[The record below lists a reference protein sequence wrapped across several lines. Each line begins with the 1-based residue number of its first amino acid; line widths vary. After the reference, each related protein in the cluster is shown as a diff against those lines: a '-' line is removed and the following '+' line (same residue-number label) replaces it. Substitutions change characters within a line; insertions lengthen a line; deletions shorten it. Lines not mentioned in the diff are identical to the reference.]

1 MTLHGAFPALFGAET
16 SFDDDDL
23 GFTAVISTSGD
34 GITLSVRGRD
44 GDVYR
49 TVSMDFN
56 LVSGGS
62 GVFDYALASKGG
74 IKMVGR
80 SAILGANSPSEA
92 NVLSAATTGNKTFT
106 LTGNACIEGDVYSPN
121 AAASAQLSGNISI
134 GGEPRSSEA
143 ILDHIHIGIEDQEFP
158 EIDPR
163 VFEPFATTV
172 VNAGTPTSSGTFT
185 NIRIAAG
192 ANPTFSGDVT
202 IYGVVFVE
210 QPNKVKFTGTTTITG
225 VIVTQ
230 DAGDNT
236 YNTNTIKFAGQT
248 TAQGVEQLPDKP
260 QYTALKELG
269 GSFLPGPGFGVEF
282 AGGFH
287 VISGTMAADDFKFT
301 GDAGGTV
308 HGSVICYG
316 SAELNLSGN
325 STLTYDRSG
334 SPETPSGFV
343 IPLVLAAVSSTY
355 MEH

>member
-143 ILDHIHIGIEDQEFP
+143 ILDHIHIGIEDQDCDREGRPRKAEVVNVRCPQTGRPMVRRTGRFGPFLATQLRDGEDPQKVGLILNIDKKGQVNAPSQPPLETDLPCPKCGAALNLRNGVRGPWLGCSKFP
-158 EIDPR
+158 KCRGRGKWAELDEAKQAELEAALAEHDRKHPIPIIRTLDGRELTDAKGKPLPDAPTVEALMIDPDEAEEM
-163 VFEPFATTV
+163 V
-172 VNAGTPTSSGTFT
+172 
-185 NIRIAAG
+185 
-192 ANPTFSGDVT
+192 GD
-202 IYGVVFVE
+202 E
-210 QPNKVKFTGTTTITG
+210 AKV
-225 VIVTQ
+225 
-230 DAGDNT
+230 A
-236 YNTNTIKFAGQT
+236 
-248 TAQGVEQLPDKP
+248 
-260 QYTALKELG
+260 
-269 GSFLPGPGFGVEF
+269 
-282 AGGFH
+282 
-287 VISGTMAADDFKFT
+287 
-301 GDAGGTV
+301 
-308 HGSVICYG
+308 
-316 SAELNLSGN
+316 
-325 STLTYDRSG
+325 
-334 SPETPSGFV
+334 
-343 IPLVLAAVSSTY
+343 
-355 MEH
+355 